1 MRVLIIGGTGGLSS
15 RITER
20 ALEDGHR
27 VLIYHR
33 GQRGLRPGVT
43 PEEIRADRAEL
54 LSRADEI
61 ARFDPE
67 AIIDAICFSP
77 AQARDLI
84 AISGRARRVVLIS
97 TVDTYGEDIGGGP
110 VTEERAPAPVT
121 PYARAKLECEQLVQA
136 ALGARATVVRP
147 GHIVGRGFLTTSL
160 WGRTPYLIDRI
171 RRGKA
176 IPAIDG
182 GRNLMTPVH
191 ALDAAEWILRC
202 LDNPAVDGQI
212 INTVGAEIIP
222 QRRYYEAI
230 ARSLGVE
237 LELFAVP
244 SPVFKRC
251 FDQPSQFNW
260 HRPYSCRKA
269 VDRLDYTARATVE
282 SMLDETVQHM
292 LAHGLVKNSDEQPFD
307 DRLIDWL
314 RRHETELE
322 VLLRT
327 RPA

>member
-20 ALEDGHR
+20 ALEEGHR

-33 GQRGLRPGVT
+33 GQRGLRPGLA

-67 AIIDAICFSP
+67 AIIDAICFNP
-77 AQARDLI
+77 TQARDLI

-97 TVDTYGEDIGGGP
+97 TVDTYGEDIGAAP
-110 VTEERAPAPVT
+110 VTEERTPAPVT
-121 PYARAKLECEQLVQA
+121 PYARGKLECEQLVQA
-136 ALGARATVVRP
+136 ALGPRATVVRP
-147 GHIVGRGFLTTSL
+147 GHIVGRTFLTTSL
-160 WGRTPYLIDRI
+160 WGRSPYLVDRI

-182 GRNLMTPVH
+182 GRNTMTPVY

-202 LDNPAVDGQI
+202 LDNPAADGEI
-212 INTVGAEIIP
+212 FNTVGGEIIP

-230 ARSLGVE
+230 ARALGVE
-237 LELFAVP
+237 LRLVAVP
-244 SPVFKRC
+244 SLVFKRC
-251 FDQPSQFNW
+251 FDQPPQFNW

-269 VDRLDYTARATVE
+269 VDRLGYTPRATVE

-292 LAHGLVKNSDEQPFD
+292 LQHGLVKDSDEQPFD
-307 DRLIDWL
+307 DRLIEL
-314 RRHETELE
+314 LQRHETELE
-322 VLLRT
+322 SLFRT